1 MLNLNSTIDL
11 DFKQFLRWWKRELDF
26 LVPEKIKRLVT
37 DKQGYLVISP
47 DGNQLAL
54 TYSCNGQSDS
64 LAILD
69 RNESGVA
76 QFKILRDN
84 DERLTKAQVILRL
97 TSQYAIQKELS
108 LPAVAKENLSQVVA
122 YELDRYTPF
131 KPEQV
136 YFAVKQLDVANEPD
150 QIRIMLILTTR
161 AILDGLFDDI
171 KAMDLSPSFI
181 AGA

>member
-84 DERLTKAQVILRL
+84 DERLTKADRK
-97 TSQYAIQKELS
+97 S
-108 LPAVAKENLSQVVA
+108 VV
-122 YELDRYTPF
+122 
-131 KPEQV
+131 
-136 YFAVKQLDVANEPD
+136 
-150 QIRIMLILTTR
+150 
-161 AILDGLFDDI
+161 
-171 KAMDLSPSFI
+171 
-181 AGA
+181 